1 MCRAAQRQFTA
12 VWLSLA
18 RMLISQINRPPLRP
32 SPLRVVPSPEALA
45 IVREVVNVMLQT
57 GLTFLS
63 VPGAMETVSTCFAS
77 KALEPEGLL
86 QNPDI
91 VQEFFDFM
99 EKCAQYFVSVL
110 YQLPPGS
117 FDALI
122 TCAVTALSL
131 QERYSLVSA
140 SKFLVRGSMLMIT
153 HINLIFPSSAEH
165 INHSHARQ

>member
-1 MCRAAQRQFTA
+1 MLFFDYPRTLREWGRWDLLFGPSYSMLTVGMFRRFSQNWGNEEVMA
-12 VWLSLA
+12 SLA
-18 RMLISQINRPPLRP
+18 ESQPQL
-32 SPLRVVPSPEALA
+32 
-45 IVREVVNVMLQT
+45 
-57 GLTFLS
+57 LS

-99 EKCAQYFVSVL
+99 EKCAQHFVSVL

-122 TCAVTALSL
+122 TCAITALSL

-140 SKFLVRGSMLMIT
+140 SKFLVRGSTLMVT
-153 HINLIFPSSAEH
+153 HTNLIFPSSAEH